1 MSDDPRR
8 ADNAPDA
15 DRPAARGARAL
26 TALAG
31 APASALLAL
40 VLFAM
45 VNVLGARHY
54 RRFDWTRAQLFTLSP
69 RSQQVARTVREPIE
83 IVVLLGR
90 AEPQWRDAVE
100 LAERYRALNPRI
112 AVRTL
117 DPDRQ
122 REAFIAFLQRYG
134 LRAGRSSQSDIA
146 AEAGVVVV
154 RGDRHLE
161 IRRDDLAALGD
172 ATRAGGGDATAAER
186 IANARVTVERALSS
200 AIVQIERGDRP
211 TLCVS
216 TGHDEIPMQG
226 NDESMQL
233 FAQELE
239 HENITTRAVELRGTA
254 VVPSDCDALFI
265 AGPRQAFTEGEA
277 RTIARYLQSG
287 GNLLLLLDPFFVDR
301 HHAPS
306 GLESITR
313 LAGIEPTN
321 TVVVESDPQKLLEGL
336 PPMVFT
342 AGDFGAHE
350 ISRNFRGIDAE
361 VLVRTARA
369 LRVSAGATVT
379 PESLLRTT
387 TNAWGEAGE
396 LDAVR
401 DGALRRDGNDIAGPV
416 DLALASRVPDAR
428 ARPGRTANGRV
439 VVFGFSYLA
448 TNEAMATAARARFVD
463 AALLQAAVGWLVERA
478 ELIDV
483 PPRPANAGALM
494 ISAETVKLVRWYA
507 LVFVPLAAALV
518 GLAVLRARKSVE

>member
-1 MSDDPRR
+1 MSETK
-8 ADNAPDA
+8 
-15 DRPAARGARAL
+15 
-26 TALAG
+26 TALVRSRLASIAG
-31 APASALLAL
+31 APASMLLAL
-40 VLFAM
+40 VLFGM
-45 VNVLGARHY
+45 VNILAARHY

-69 RSQQVARTVREPIE
+69 RSQQIARGVRNRVE
-83 IVVLLGR
+83 IVILLGR

-100 LAERYRALNPRI
+100 LAERYRAINPAI
-112 AVRTL
+112 TVRTL

-122 REAFIAFLQRYG
+122 REAFVAFLQRYG

-154 RGDRHLE
+154 NGDRHLE

-172 ATRAGGGDATAAER
+172 ATRAGGGDATAGER

-216 TGHDEIPMQG
+216 SGHDEIPLQG
-226 NDESMQL
+226 SDESMQL

-239 HENITTRAVELRGTA
+239 HDNITTRAVELRGTPS
-254 VVPSDCDALFI
+254 VPADCDALLI
-265 AGPRQAFTEGEA
+265 AGPRQAFTDGEA
-277 RTIARYLQSG
+277 RAVSRYMQAG

-313 LAGIEPTN
+313 LAGIEPTS
-321 TVVVESDPQKLLEGL
+321 TVVVESDPQKLLDGL

-350 ISRNFRGIDAE
+350 LSRNFRGIDAE
-361 VLVRTARA
+361 VLVRTARV
-369 LRVSAGATVT
+369 LRTSGGATVV
-379 PESLLRTT
+379 PETILRTT
-387 TNAWGEAGE
+387 PAAWGETGE

-416 DLALASRVPDAR
+416 DIALASRVSDAR
-428 ARPGRTANGRV
+428 QRPGRAANGRV
-439 VVFGFSYLA
+439 VVFGFSYLV
-448 TNEAMATAARARFVD
+448 TNEAMTPAARARFAD
-463 AALLQAAVGWLVERA
+463 AALLQAAVGWLVERQD
-478 ELIDV
+478 LVDV
-483 PPRPANAGALM
+483 PPKPANSAALLV
-494 ISAETVKLVRWYA
+494 SAETVKLVRWYSV
-507 LVFVPLAAALV
+507 VFIPLAALLV
-518 GLAVLRARKSVE
+518 GIAVLRARKSVE